1 MKKIL
6 YYPGCVESNNLK
18 TQNKNLY
25 KIFELFNIE
34 ADFLEEWN
42 CCGAA
47 PGYYDHKFFNKV
59 VMPLRNLG
67 LAQSKGAKYL
77 YTGCQVCSQSIN
89 KALDTVN
96 KNSMYKNQ
104 IDYSLEPF
112 KATLSDTDRKNTG
125 AKHILDLIFSSNEI
139 NDPNDND
146 KNNYVAENR
155 TAEFFLKKIVRNLK
169 DHSILLYIGCYDN
182 KENIEQLTKLL
193 ENLGARVS
201 LYSECCGGE
210 KHQNVTPVR
219 NKRIESANSL
229 SEFFKSI
236 NKKAN
241 ETNSDYILTICSMCL
256 QNLIN
261 AIEVSDLESFA
272 PMVGFEDIVG
282 YLAGLDID
290 LGEFANY
297 AFGLSQEAVV

>member
-25 KIFELFNIE
+25 KIFELFDIE

-67 LAQSKGAKYL
+67 LAQSKGVKYL

-89 KALDTVN
+89 KALDAVN

-112 KATLSDTDRKNTG
+112 KATLSDTDRGSTG

-139 NDPNDND
+139 NNLDNNG
-146 KNNYVAENR
+146 NNNVSENKTAEN
-155 TAEFFLKKIVRNLK
+155 FLKKIVRNLK

-210 KHQNVTPVR
+210 KRQNVTPVR
-219 NKRIESANSL
+219 NKRIENANSL
-229 SEFFKSI
+229 GEFFKSI
-236 NKKAN
+236 NEKAD

-261 AIEVSDLESFA
+261 AIEVSDLESFS

-282 YLAGLDID
+282 YLAGLDIE
-290 LGEFANY
+290 LGKFANY
-297 AFGLSQEAVV
+297 AFNLSSAAAI

>member
-25 KIFELFNIE
+25 KIFELFDVE

-77 YTGCQVCSQSIN
+77 YTGCQVCSKSIN
-89 KALDTVN
+89 KALDAVN

-112 KATLSDTDRKNTG
+112 KATLSDTDQNKTG
-125 AKHILDLIFSSNEI
+125 AKHILDLIFSSHEI
-139 NDPNDND
+139 NDSDN
-146 KNNYVAENR
+146 NNYAAENK
-155 TAEFFLKKIVRNLK
+155 TAANFLKKTVRNLK

-193 ENLGARVS
+193 EDLGARVS

-219 NKRIESANSL
+219 NKRIESANNL

-241 ETNSDYILTICSMCL
+241 ETNSDYILTICSMCR

-261 AIEVSDLESFA
+261 AVEVSDLESFA
-272 PMVGFEDIVG
+272 PMVGFEEIIG
-282 YLAGLDID
+282 YLAGLDIE

-297 AFGLSQEAVV
+297 AFDLYSEAVI

>member
-1 MKKIL
+1 
-6 YYPGCVESNNLK
+6 
-18 TQNKNLY
+18 
-25 KIFELFNIE
+25 
-34 ADFLEEWN
+34 
-42 CCGAA
+42 
-47 PGYYDHKFFNKV
+47 
-59 VMPLRNLG
+59 
-67 LAQSKGAKYL
+67 
-77 YTGCQVCSQSIN
+77 
-89 KALDTVN
+89 
-96 KNSMYKNQ
+96 
-104 IDYSLEPF
+104 
-112 KATLSDTDRKNTG
+112 
-125 AKHILDLIFSSNEI
+125 
-139 NDPNDND
+139 
-146 KNNYVAENR
+146 
-155 TAEFFLKKIVRNLK
+155 
-169 DHSILLYIGCYDN
+169 LLYIGCYDN